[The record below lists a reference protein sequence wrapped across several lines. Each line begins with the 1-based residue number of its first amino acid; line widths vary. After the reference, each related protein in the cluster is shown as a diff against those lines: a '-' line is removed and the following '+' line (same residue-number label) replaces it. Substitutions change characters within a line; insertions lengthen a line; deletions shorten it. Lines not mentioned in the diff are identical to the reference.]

1 MDLELTGKVAV
12 VTGASKGIGLA
23 CVQELAAEGAVVVAG
38 ARRVDALEGLVG
50 VTAVAVDLAQ
60 RDGPARLVDAAIDRH
75 GRVDVLVNN
84 VGAVHPRTDGFLALS
99 DEDFEAS
106 LQLNFFA
113 ALRATR
119 AAVAELVTRGA
130 GTLANIASA

>member
-1 MDLELTGKVAV
+1 MPMPSHSACLPAAGWPRNGPTLVPLLVKRDDL
-12 VTGASKGIGLA
+12 
-23 CVQELAAEGAVVVAG
+23 
-38 ARRVDALEGLVG
+38 VDALEGLVG
-50 VTAVAVDLAQ
+50 VTPVAVDLAQ
-60 RDGPARLVDAAIDRH
+60 RDGPAGLVGAAIDRH

-119 AAVAELVTRGA
+119 AAVADMVTRGA
-130 GTLANIASA
+130 GT